1 MKIVGYHQR
10 QEGKMIN
17 PILKYFILFISLIL
31 FVFLIYVLIRLN
43 IKAIKI
49 KNEFILY
56 LESIEDFDSL
66 YKFGFYNSL
75 YFKENRRVPFLSDVI
90 SKAYDETK
98 DSRFLDYLVFI
109 KNISTKMIFAY
120 FFAFISF
127 CVFVGFLR

>member
-1 MKIVGYHQR
+1 M
-10 QEGKMIN
+10 
-17 PILKYFILFISLIL
+17 
-31 FVFLIYVLIRLN
+31 LIRLN